1 MHMHRYKLV
10 QQTVTVLYNA
20 KSVWWF
26 VVHGTEDDLTILER
40 DWDKIHQQTLWS
52 LQSCYMSPS
61 SVLPNT
67 ENVSTINVPT
77 INSCS
82 DSPLATTPENEN
94 ENPPAHGSSFL
105 EEVPTPPTSTTTPQV
120 ICESVPSINRKP
132 PLKILFF
139 NVRSLLPKIDNLRIL
154 ISVFSPDIVCLVETW
169 LDADISD
176 SEIAIQ
182 GYSITRLDRNRHGGG
197 VLFYINNLFTYSLVF
212 KGSDSF
218 ECIVLSMFC
227 NNRQHSPD
235 LTVALVYRPPN
246 SYPIFFD
253 TLFSTL
259 CNLDVSLFSNFVLL
273 GDFNVNYFCTQNPL
287 FSRLNSVTLSFNLT
301 QLVAEPTRVCDT
313 SCTLID
319 LIFVSTPTKV
329 DSCNTIPPLS
339 TSDHFG
345 LQLNISTIN
354 PRRQRKIHPRLV
366 WRYSLA
372 DFESITNMLDDAD
385 LEELLDDDVNS
396 SWIKW

>member
-1 MHMHRYKLV
+1 M
-10 QQTVTVLYNA
+10 
-20 KSVWWF
+20 
-26 VVHGTEDDLTILER
+26 
-40 DWDKIHQQTLWS
+40 
-52 LQSCYMSPS
+52 
-61 SVLPNT
+61 
-67 ENVSTINVPT
+67 
-77 INSCS
+77 
-82 DSPLATTPENEN
+82 
-94 ENPPAHGSSFL
+94 
-105 EEVPTPPTSTTTPQV
+105 
-120 ICESVPSINRKP
+120 
-132 PLKILFF
+132 
-139 NVRSLLPKIDNLRIL
+139 
-154 ISVFSPDIVCLVETW
+154 
-169 LDADISD
+169 
-176 SEIAIQ
+176 
-182 GYSITRLDRNRHGGG
+182 
-197 VLFYINNLFTYSLVF
+197 F

-329 DSCNTIPPLS
+329 NSCNTIPPLS
-339 TSDHFG
+339 NSDHFG

-396 SWIKW
+396 SWIKWKNSFLYSL